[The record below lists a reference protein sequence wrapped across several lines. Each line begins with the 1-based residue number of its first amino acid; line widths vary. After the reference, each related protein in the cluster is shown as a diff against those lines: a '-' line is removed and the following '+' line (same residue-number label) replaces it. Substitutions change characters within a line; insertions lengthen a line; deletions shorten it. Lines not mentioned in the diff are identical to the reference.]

1 MDKEDNILLEE
12 YCYVRTKQK
21 VSAPDVEKA
30 WQRFER
36 EHLTNKKVH
45 KPLIRTLFYRYAA
58 AVAVLL
64 LLVIGG
70 MGLWWTREG
79 EQVVETCKTRKYIHE
94 VMRQGDGLLVAF
106 ESTHAPQKILMGCD
120 ENSLRPIDRSISC
133 KGVQAD
139 TVKAVF
145 SCRAKAIM
153 DIAMR
158 TIITPRGKTYEV
170 VLSDGS
176 EVVLNA
182 DSKLVFPV
190 NFEGNKERKVKLVGE
205 AFFKVAKDS
214 EHPFVVETPLL
225 STTVLGT
232 EFDVRAYVDGSSKV
246 TLLSGSVK
254 VAKTGA
260 SLGKESV
267 VLSPNQEVVLADNQS
282 FDVLNLSDDAVR
294 TVSWKEGLFV
304 FRETPLL
311 EAIKDIGRWYNVDV
325 ELTDNSLKTST
336 ISLSMPRKVSL
347 VDFVNSINLTNNL
360 SAVLE
365 NGKIVI
371 CPKDASRRVNL
382 FSLYDA
388 HAVQAD
394 ETIK

>member
-64 LLVIGG
+64 LLVVGG

-94 VMRQGDGLLVAF
+94 VMHQGDGLLVAF

-158 TIITPRGKTYEV
+158 TIITPRGKIYEV

-282 FDVLNLSDDAVR
+282 FDVFNLSDDAAR

-325 ELTDNSLKTST
+325 ELTDNSLKAST
-336 ISLSMPRKVSL
+336 ISLSMSRKVSL
-347 VDFVNSINLTNNL
+347 ADFVNSINLTNNL

-371 CPKDASRRVNL
+371 CLKDASRRVNL